1 MKLTSEQQQ
10 KDLIRARFTRT
21 AEAFGDYA
29 ATYRG
34 RFAES
39 LARLV
44 GAGRADLVVDIA
56 CGPGTLALRFAP
68 QVRRVY
74 ALDLTPAMLSRARQT
89 AAKDLLANI
98 EFTLGDAQALT
109 FPDCSLDIA
118 VTSYSLHHIPNPVR
132 VVGEMARVVKPG
144 GRVGI
149 IDIFAPEDPKAAAL
163 ANRIEKTRDPSH
175 TRTLAKSELAQLLSD
190 AGLRVLGSEVEE
202 PPRSFDHWMQVAGW
216 QRGDP
221 AYIETRRLMEAAM
234 RNDAARFHPEFA
246 LADANNP
253 GGPPD
258 IQMVNPTFFI
268 SALKS

>member
-1 MKLTSEQQQ
+1 MTTANDQQQ

-29 ATYRG
+29 VSYRV

-39 LARLV
+39 LMRLV
-44 GAGRADLVVDIA
+44 GAGSDDLVVDLA

-89 AAKDLLANI
+89 AAKDLLANL
-98 EFTLGDAQALT
+98 EFTLGDAQALP
-109 FPDCSLDIA
+109 FPDRSLDIA
-118 VTSYSLHHIPNPVR
+118 VTSYSLHHIPDPAR

-144 GRVGI
+144 GRIGI
-149 IDIFAPEDPKAAAL
+149 IDIFASEDPKAAAL

-175 TRTLAKSELAQLLSD
+175 TRTLAKSELAQLLGD
-190 AGLRVLGSEVEE
+190 AGLRVLGTEVEE
-202 PPRSFDHWMQVAGW
+202 PPRSFDHWLQVAGW
-216 QRGDP
+216 HRGDR
-221 AYIETRRLMEAAM
+221 AYVEARLLMEATM
-234 RNDAARFHPEFA
+234 RDDAAGFHAQFA
-246 LADANNP
+246 PADANNP
-253 GGPPD
+253 GEPPD

-268 SALKS
+268 GAVKS

>member
-1 MKLTSEQQQ
+1 MTTANDQQQ

-29 ATYRG
+29 VSYRV

-39 LARLV
+39 LMRLV
-44 GAGRADLVVDIA
+44 GAGSDDLVIDLA

-89 AAKDLLANI
+89 AAKDLLANL
-98 EFTLGDAQALT
+98 EFTLGDAQALP
-109 FPDCSLDIA
+109 FPDRSLDIA
-118 VTSYSLHHIPNPVR
+118 VTSYSLHHIPDPAR

-149 IDIFAPEDPKAAAL
+149 IDIFASEDPKAAAL

-175 TRTLAKSELAQLLSD
+175 TRTLAKSELAQLLGD
-190 AGLRVLGSEVEE
+190 AGLRVLGTEVEE
-202 PPRSFDHWMQVAGW
+202 PPRSFDHWLQVAGW
-216 QRGDP
+216 HRGDR
-221 AYIETRRLMEAAM
+221 AYAETRLLMEATM
-234 RNDAARFHPEFA
+234 RDDAAGFHAQFA
-246 LADANNP
+246 PADANNP
-253 GGPPD
+253 GEPPD

-268 SALKS
+268 GAVKS